1 MRILEE
7 YLATEATENSL
18 RRIDF
23 RNKDFRILGLRGLS
37 CVDGGRR
44 SSAFLYRHRSHRK

>member
-7 YLATEATENSL
+7 YLATEVTEATENSL

-23 RNKDFRILGLRGLS
+23 RNKDLRILGFRG
-37 CVDGGRR
+37 
-44 SSAFLYRHRSHRK
+44 FF